1 MTIVQS
7 KLKEVL
13 DKGSL
18 NSLDRLSVVLQ
29 TNELCETET
38 GNEPM
43 DDVLPDVDVE
53 EEPVVAK
60 GENKVPTKKRKHQKY
75 RLQKKP
81 RGEPSHGSI
90 VNSKTKKGSLALDSS
105 LSPVTNV
112 AMELAR
118 VIFKI
123 GDEWSKVL

>member
-18 NSLDRLSVVLQ
+18 NSLERLSAVLQ
-29 TNELCETET
+29 TNECETET

-43 DDVLPDVDVE
+43 DVLPDV

-60 GENKVPTKKRKHQKY
+60 GENRVPTKKRKHQKY

-81 RGEPSHGSI
+81 MEER
-90 VNSKTKKGSLALDSS
+90 KRTK
-105 LSPVTNV
+105 PRFYC
-112 AMELAR
+112 E
-118 VIFKI
+118 F
-123 GDEWSKVL
+123 

>member
-43 DDVLPDVDVE
+43 DDVLPDVDVDVDVE

-60 GENKVPTKKRKHQKY
+60 GENRVPTKKRKHQKY

-81 RGEPSHGSI
+81 MEERKGR
-90 VNSKTKKGSLALDSS
+90 TK
-105 LSPVTNV
+105 PRFYC
-112 AMELAR
+112 E
-118 VIFKI
+118 F
-123 GDEWSKVL
+123 

>member
-43 DDVLPDVDVE
+43 DDVLPDVVDVE
-53 EEPVVAK
+53 EEEPLVVAK
-60 GENKVPTKKRKHQKY
+60 GENRVPTKKRKHQKY

-81 RGEPSHGSI
+81 MEERKGR
-90 VNSKTKKGSLALDSS
+90 TK
-105 LSPVTNV
+105 PRFYC
-112 AMELAR
+112 E
-118 VIFKI
+118 F
-123 GDEWSKVL
+123 